1 MFAKIKKSVVKNRP
15 VKVLKPKSVRTKTEQ
30 LTITES
36 LKNRVFPYIVNDFA
50 SALKTLKV
58 GENIRF
64 GKLGVFKKTKRIVQG
79 RVGRPRKTA
88 TITANSVKIEKPT
101 NGHLTL
107 RESKRTIIL
116 KNQNENKN
124 LIPPNSG
131 FFDSL
136 AKMLP
141 VLTLTFEQFT
151 GKSIPQMS
159 GTMGEMAAALIQI
172 QQTQQTI
179 LQKITDLEKNCAEQF
194 IHQEQQL
201 TSLQK
206 VSALVSTEKTKSIH
220 FASPNKS
227 EIINE

>member
-1 MFAKIKKSVVKNRP
+1 MSFTKK
-15 VKVLKPKSVRTKTEQ
+15 E
-30 LTITES
+30 
-36 LKNRVFPYIVNDFA
+36 
-50 SALKTLKV
+50 
-58 GENIRF
+58 
-64 GKLGVFKKTKRIVQG
+64 
-79 RVGRPRKTA
+79 
-88 TITANSVKIEKPT
+88 
-101 NGHLTL
+101 
-107 RESKRTIIL
+107 
-116 KNQNENKN
+116 NQNENKN

-159 GTMGEMAAALIQI
+159 GTIADIAASLLQI
-172 QQTQQTI
+172 QRTQQTI

-206 VSALVSTEKTKSIH
+206 ISKLVSTEKTKAIYL
-220 FASPNKS
+220 ADTNKS